1 MENQQDRN
9 FDGLIDRL
17 ERVVYATGKG
27 SWRLQLLK
35 EDLHDF
41 TGAEPPLT
49 VWDAGCGFGQ
59 ISLWLAGFGHRLT
72 LCDLSGR
79 MLERARSHFNDAGL
93 IAGFHHGAFQQLAE
107 SLPDFDVVLSH
118 AVVEWLAE
126 PLAGLDAAASK
137 VKPGGYLSLLFYN
150 RNAVVYKNALRG
162 GWRWQQLLDDSYLG
176 KGNRLTP
183 PNPLYPHEALE
194 RLAQLGFVVVKQTG
208 IRVFHDYLAEEALP
222 FVPENENQLFELE
235 YRYCRMPVFRDMGRY
250 IHVLARCP
258 LLK

>member
-1 MENQQDRN
+1 MDNRQDRN
-9 FDGLIDRL
+9 FDSLIDRL

-35 EDLHDF
+35 EDLNDF
-41 TGAEPPLT
+41 TVTTPPLA

-59 ISLWLAGFGHRLT
+59 ISQWLAGCGHRLT
-72 LCDLSGR
+72 LCDLSRR
-79 MLERARSHFNDAGL
+79 MLHRARASFTEAGL
-93 IAGFHHGAFQQLAE
+93 TAEFHKGAFQALAGG
-107 SLPDFDVVLSH
+107 LPDYDLVLSH
-118 AVVEWLAE
+118 AVLEWLAE
-126 PLAGLDAAASK
+126 PLAGLDAAAAK

-183 PNPLYPHEALE
+183 PNPLYPHEVLQ
-194 RLAQLGFVVVKQTG
+194 RLQQLGFLVLQQTG
-208 IRVFHDYLAEEALP
+208 IRVFHDYLADEALP
-222 FVPENENQLFELE
+222 ITSENQLFELE

-250 IHVLARCP
+250 IHLLAERP
-258 LLK
+258 E